1 MVKLTH
7 TTLRGN
13 WGTLLLPIN
22 DDESIDFARL
32 ADEIDYLI
40 NAKID
45 GIYSNGTA
53 GELHNITENEFDQ
66 VNQLLSQKCLAANM
80 PFQSGVSHP
89 FPIVMWERIK
99 RCNALQPS
107 AYQVI
112 LPDWVALS
120 PKEILDFF
128 IITASLAGNIP
139 LVLYNPPHAKKVLKP
154 DEYGFIASAIPQL
167 IGIKVAGGDA
177 SWFDEM
183 RSHAA
188 SLAVF
193 LPGHLLAS
201 GFKEKVGAGAYSNVA
216 CINPVAAQQWWQLMQ
231 TDMDAAIDLEKRMNG
246 FFDRCIV
253 PFKNAGYSNPA
264 LDKFLAAVG
273 GWGKIGTRLRKPY
286 QWIID
291 GEVMAARNIA
301 ATLIPEFFSVP
312 RPLL

>member
-7 TTLRGN
+7 KNLKGN

-32 ADEIDYLI
+32 SDEIDYLI
-40 NAKID
+40 ESKID

-66 VNQLLSQKCLAANM
+66 VNQLLSQKCLEAGM
-80 PFQSGVSHP
+80 PFQIGVSHP
-89 FPIVMWERIK
+89 FPVVMWERIK
-99 RCNALQPS
+99 RCNSLRPS

-112 LPDWVALS
+112 LPDWVVLS
-120 PKEILDFF
+120 HKEILDFF
-128 IITASLAGNIP
+128 MITASLAKDIP
-139 LVLYNPPHAKKVLKP
+139 LVLYNPPHAKKVLRP
-154 DEYGFIASAIPQL
+154 DEYGLVSAAIPQL

-177 SWFDEM
+177 RWFDEM
-183 RSHAA
+183 RRHAA

-216 CINPVAAQQWWQLMQ
+216 CIHPVAAQQWWQLMQ
-231 TDMDAAIDLEKRMNG
+231 TDIDAAIDLEKRMNG
-246 FFDRCIV
+246 FFARCIV

-264 LDKFLAAVG
+264 LDKFLAAIG
-273 GWGKIGTRLRKPY
+273 GWGNIGTRLRKPY
-286 QWIID
+286 QWIND
-291 GEVMAARNIA
+291 NEVIAAREIA
-301 ATLIPEFFSVP
+301 VTLIPEFFQRSF
-312 RPLL
+312 

>member
-1 MVKLTH
+1 LVKLTH
-7 TTLRGN
+7 KNLQGN

-22 DDESIDFARL
+22 NDESIDFARL
-32 ADEIDYLI
+32 TDEIDYLLD
-40 NAKID
+40 AKID

-66 VNQLLSQKCLAANM
+66 VNQLLSQKCLQANM
-80 PFQSGVSHP
+80 PFQVGVSHP

-99 RCNALQPS
+99 RCNSLRPS

-120 PKEILDFF
+120 HKEMLEFF
-128 IITASLAGNIP
+128 METASLANNIP
-139 LVLYNPPHAKKVLKP
+139 LVLYNPPHAKKLLRP
-154 DEYGFIASAIPQL
+154 DDYGFIAAAIPQL

-177 SWFDEM
+177 RWFDEM
-183 RSHAA
+183 RKYAA

-201 GFKEKVGAGAYSNVA
+201 GFKEQVGAGAYSNVA
-216 CINPVAAQQWWQLMQ
+216 CINPAAAQQWWHLMH
-231 TDMDAAIDLEKRMNG
+231 TDIDAAIDLEKRMNA

-264 LDKFLAAVG
+264 LDKFLAAAG
-273 GWGKIGTRLRKPY
+273 GWGTIGTRLRKPY
-286 QWIID
+286 QWID
-291 GEVMAARNIA
+291 KNEVLAARNMA
-301 ATLIPEFFSVP
+301 EGLIPEFFQHSF
-312 RPLL
+312 

>member
-1 MVKLTH
+1 LIQLTH
-7 TTLRGN
+7 KNLKGN

-32 ADEIDYLI
+32 SDEIDYLI
-40 NAKID
+40 AAKID

-66 VNQLLSQKCLAANM
+66 VNQLLSLKCRETNM
-80 PFQSGVSHP
+80 PFQVGVSHP
-89 FPIVMWERIK
+89 FPVVMWERIK
-99 RCNALQPS
+99 RCNSLQPS
-107 AYQVI
+107 AYQVM

-120 PKEILDFF
+120 PKEMLDFF
-128 IITASLAGNIP
+128 SLTASLAGDIP
-139 LVLYNPPHAKKVLKP
+139 LVLYNPPHAKRVLRP
-154 DEYGFIASAIPQL
+154 DEYGLIAAAIPQL

-177 SWFDEM
+177 RWFDEM
-183 RSHAA
+183 RKNAA

-216 CINPVAAQQWWQLMQ
+216 CISPAAAQQWWQLMQ
-231 TDMDAAIDLEKRMNG
+231 TDIDAAIDLERRMNA

-273 GWGKIGTRLRKPY
+273 GWGEIGTRLRKPY
-286 QWIID
+286 HWID
-291 GEVMAARNIA
+291 GNEVMAARNVA
-301 ATLIPEFFSVP
+301 VELVPEFF
-312 RPLL
+312 